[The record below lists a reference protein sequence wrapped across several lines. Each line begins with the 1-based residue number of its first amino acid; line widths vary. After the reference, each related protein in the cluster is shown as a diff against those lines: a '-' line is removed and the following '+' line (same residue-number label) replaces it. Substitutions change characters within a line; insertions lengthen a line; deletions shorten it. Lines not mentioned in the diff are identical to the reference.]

1 MMHFFPTPYPDE
13 ILYSVLAR
21 YSVRCGITS
30 YQTIMESIFGKCSS
44 RAVMEM
50 PFNLNS
56 LVSNLPVNCPYTA
69 DDLIY
74 NHTLYPFFT
83 AFLPKER
90 AEEVKQLMLSEGGS
104 KIYGKAGIIGS
115 RIPLNQYLRFCP
127 KCFEEEQKLYGEGY
141 WLHQIP
147 FVMVCPIHKAILHNS
162 TVLVRGHNPQAYV
175 PADADNCIN
184 NVLLYFKPETIEKF
198 VLIAPRCK
206 SIA

>member
-104 KIYGKAGIIGS
+104 KIYGKNTFFI
-115 RIPLNQYLRFCP
+115 RFSYY
-127 KCFEEEQKLYGEGY
+127 KRLWY
-141 WLHQIP
+141 
-147 FVMVCPIHKAILHNS
+147 
-162 TVLVRGHNPQAYV
+162 VRGHSLYETFFFSNSQEIF
-175 PADADNCIN
+175 CILGYSRSFHIQYGN
-184 NVLLYFKPETIEKF
+184 YIFYRYYTISSNMQKHNIPPPGNSKCKF
-198 VLIAPRCK
+198 QNFILKLNRFIFSK
-206 SIA
+206 

>member
-83 AFLPKER
+83 AFEP
-90 AEEVKQLMLSEGGS
+90 VKVYNFKVDDFILIML
-104 KIYGKAGIIGS
+104 GK
-115 RIPLNQYLRFCP
+115 
-127 KCFEEEQKLYGEGY
+127 KGY
-141 WLHQIP
+141 WYIMQ
-147 FVMVCPIHKAILHNS
+147 
-162 TVLVRGHNPQAYV
+162 
-175 PADADNCIN
+175 
-184 NVLLYFKPETIEKF
+184 TITPKW
-198 VLIAPRCK
+198 I
-206 SIA
+206 